1 MAKNKILIYLLALVV
16 GITATMSSL
25 LAAFVPVPIVIAVDQ
40 SVNQTKPLITG
51 LTAPNTEV
59 LIYINGTFS
68 ELAEIN
74 ETETA
79 TNNFYYQVE
88 SDLVSGEYS
97 LTAIARDKT
106 SLVLSMFSA
115 SVDFLVPELPAPTLL
130 VPDKNTIT
138 GETRPLI
145 TGLSESDTIVHVFID
160 GIINGNTGV
169 INNETGTADFVYQP
183 FLNLSIGKHQV
194 WAVAVSQDGRTS
206 KLSNVLD
213 FNIEAPMPAPTLMAP
228 VVNSSS
234 TLEQPFIVGLSK
246 NDSLIKV
253 FIDGNLDGEFIS
265 GTHASGTVSF
275 AYQPFLSLSRGQHQ
289 IYVTA
294 TDSRGKISIWSNS
307 INYFVGEPFISPIAV
322 EEEIAVLSSESVFGT
337 DFKDLI
343 ILAQFFQFDPSVSL
357 SVDQSLALEKILND
371 EELLQKL
378 SAGDKADLRALAKAK
393 ISEDSLAEES
403 VIDTSEDNEAVISE
417 LDEILSEEQ
426 EIVEEQSGL
435 INEDKERQGRLRW
448 NLVIFILFLVAVI
461 IWIFWVNRELIK
473 EKQEQS
479 DKKE

>member
-1 MAKNKILIYLLALVV
+1 MAKNKTLIYLLALIIGFTV
-16 GITATMSSL
+16 TTSSL

-40 SVNQTKPLITG
+40 SVSQTRPLITG
-51 LTAPNTEV
+51 LTAPGTEV
-59 LIYINGTFS
+59 SIYINGTFS
-68 ELAEIN
+68 KLAEVN

-79 TNNFYYQVE
+79 TNNFYYSLE
-88 SDLVSGEYS
+88 NNLDSGEYS

-106 SLVLSMFSA
+106 SLVLSTFSTP
-115 SVDFLVPELPAPTLL
+115 VDFLVPELSAPTLL
-130 VPDKNTIT
+130 VPNKNSVI
-138 GETRPLI
+138 GETKPLI
-145 TGLSESDTIVHVFID
+145 TGLSESDTTVHVFID
-160 GIINGNTGV
+160 GIINGNTGI

-183 FLNLSIGKHQV
+183 FLNLSVGQHQA
-194 WAVAVSQDGRTS
+194 WAVAVSEDGRTS

-234 TLEQPFIVGLSK
+234 THEQPFIVGLTK

-265 GTHASGTVSF
+265 GIHASGTVSF
-275 AYQPFLSLSRGQHQ
+275 AYQPFLPLSRGQHQ

-307 INYFVGEPFISPIAV
+307 INYFVGEPVISPIAA

-343 ILAQFFQFDPSVSL
+343 ILAQFFQLDPSVSL
-357 SVDQSLALEKILND
+357 SVDQSLALEKILSD

-393 ISEDSLAEES
+393 IFEDSLVEES
-403 VIDTSEDNEAVISE
+403 AIDTPKDSKEAIFE
-417 LDEILSEEQ
+417 LDKILSEKQ
-426 EIVEEQSGL
+426 EVAEEQSGL

-473 EKQEQS
+473 EKQEQGKS
-479 DKKE
+479 K